1 MVSLQ
6 PLLGDSLLLLRL
18 LFVTENKNRKKSIA
32 IFRANRPG
40 SKEVDIIVV
49 ISCGRSSSAT
59 KGKSGAGLGELLH
72 SGAEGL
78 DVIVPEAKSDQLAAI
93 YNLFVLSSSRFCNV
107 HFHRPAQGMSV
118 LGCGSKS
125 LVDLRV
131 SLAWH
136 IPDEKK
142 VEEGELDMRLTF
154 IQLTPQYSCGQQGS
168 CRGPSLRQG
177 SSSLRTC

>member
-1 MVSLQ
+1 
-6 PLLGDSLLLLRL
+6 
-18 LFVTENKNRKKSIA
+18 
-32 IFRANRPG
+32 
-40 SKEVDIIVV
+40 
-49 ISCGRSSSAT
+49 
-59 KGKSGAGLGELLH
+59 
-72 SGAEGL
+72 
-78 DVIVPEAKSDQLAAI
+78 
-93 YNLFVLSSSRFCNV
+93 
-107 HFHRPAQGMSV
+107 MSV

-177 SSSLRTC
+177 SSSLRTS